1 MLYEVRIKEPN
12 GSLKK
17 VLPPQTLSEDFWKNF
32 DDSENRISLIST
44 GQKSVPKWVKKNL
57 DLLYPETFEINYY

>member
-1 MLYEVRIKEPN
+1 MFYEVRVKEAN

-17 VLPPQTLSEDFWKNF
+17 VLPSKTLSREFWKNF
-32 DDSENRISLIST
+32 DQSESNISLIST
-44 GQKSVPKWVKKNL
+44 GQKAVPKWVKKNL